1 LDSLLCYDRFIKLTG
16 EEKAILTAG
25 TVEHAEEEDEFLS
38 LILRFYG
45 EWRR

>member
-25 TVEHAEEEDEFLS
+25 TVEHAEKRMNFCL
-38 LILRFYG
+38 
-45 EWRR
+45 